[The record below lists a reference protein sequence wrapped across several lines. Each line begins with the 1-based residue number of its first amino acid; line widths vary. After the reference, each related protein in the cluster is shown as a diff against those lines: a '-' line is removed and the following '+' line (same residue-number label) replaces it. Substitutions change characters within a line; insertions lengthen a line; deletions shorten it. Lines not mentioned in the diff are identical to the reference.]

1 MRIAGNEVSYPRE
14 RMDQTMNSKI
24 TNIKRKR
31 TRAARVPPV
40 DLERIA
46 SGVRLILEGI
56 GDDPN
61 RAGLLDT
68 PKRVAEMYAE
78 LTAGMREDAAQ
89 HIVPLSGNKHDEMV
103 IVKDISIAS
112 LCEHHLAPFV
122 GKCHVAYIPKNG
134 RILGLSK
141 LARLT
146 EAFARRLQLQERLTS
161 EIANTLFEQ
170 LQPLGVMVVI
180 EAEHTCMTLRGVRKP
195 GAITVTSALLGGFR
209 KDPRTRAEAMAL
221 ITGNNK

>member
-1 MRIAGNEVSYPRE
+1 MS
-14 RMDQTMNSKI
+14 SK
-24 TNIKRKR
+24 TTSIKRKR
-31 TRAARVPPV
+31 SKPVRVPDV
-40 DLERIA
+40 DLDRIA

-56 GDDPN
+56 GEDPN
-61 RAGLLDT
+61 RDGLRDT

-122 GKCHVAYIPKNG
+122 GKCHVAYIPRNG
-134 RILGLSK
+134 KILGLSK

-170 LQPLGVMVVI
+170 LHPLGVMVVI
-180 EAEHTCMTLRGVRKP
+180 EAEHTCMTLRGVKKS
-195 GAITVTSALLGGFR
+195 GAITVTSAVLGGFR